1 MLCLCLESALVSFRR
16 RLCVD
21 GPILRR
27 FVGNTGLGN
36 WDLGFID
43 HCYAKLDSEWVME
56 ERRKNHLGSGE
67 RRKADAERIADAL
80 KRRGRTAIHVRGT
93 GMLPLVRPGDVAL
106 IRRDKLENMRAGD
119 VVLIQRGD
127 QLVAKRIGEDGDSGG
142 AEILDLGEEMV
153 AGRADG
159 QDGSGRGQQVGQ
171 QQGKQLGEQQE
182 CLGKIVRVR
191 REKKKIDLGARN
203 TATESGVSVVFG
215 PAR

>member
-1 MLCLCLESALVSFRR
+1 
-16 RLCVD
+16 
-21 GPILRR
+21 
-27 FVGNTGLGN
+27 
-36 WDLGFID
+36 
-43 HCYAKLDSEWVME
+43 ME

-119 VVLIQRGD
+119 VVLMQRGD
-127 QLVAKRIGEDGDSGG
+127 QLVAKRIGEDEDAGG
-142 AEILDLGEEMV
+142 AGILGLDEVVCGD
-153 AGRADG
+153 GDG
-159 QDGSGRGQQVGQ
+159 QDVSG
-171 QQGKQLGEQQE
+171 LTQQE

-191 REKKKIDLGARN
+191 REKEKIELGAQTTPTR
-203 TATESGVSVVFG
+203 AGDSVVLR